1 MLVRSFK
8 SFEMY
13 NSLLGI
19 HSIVRWLLVLSLL
32 LSIGIALRGYLMNRT
47 FSSADNRIRHWT
59 ATIGH
64 IQLIIGILLYLK
76 SPIAQY
82 LYTHFNDA
90 VANWQVLFFGVVHSL
105 LMLIAIVVLTLGSA
119 FAKRKDTDRLKYKTM
134 LIWYSVA
141 LLLIF
146 VAIPWPFS
154 PLAERPFIRS
164 F

>member
-1 MLVRSFK
+1 
-8 SFEMY
+8 MY
-13 NSLLGI
+13 NALLSIHSLL
-19 HSIVRWLLVLSLL
+19 RWFVILSLL
-32 LSIGIALRGYLMNRT
+32 LSIGIALRGYLTNRT
-47 FSSADNRIRHWT
+47 FSPADNRIRHWT

-64 IQLIIGILLYLK
+64 VQLIIGILLYLK

-90 VANWQVLFFGVVHSL
+90 VGNWQVLFFGVVHSL

-119 FAKRKDTDRLKYKTM
+119 FAKRKATDGLKYKTI
-134 LIWYSVA
+134 LIWYSVT
-141 LLLIF
+141 LLIIF
-146 VAIPWPFS
+146 IAIPWPFS